1 MSILK
6 NSNGAEQDELGKT
19 NQIEKIKEKLYKFLD
34 NQTPYL
40 KQEIKNDKKPT
51 EGHLKNN
58 SEENIEEKIKNIL
71 KNIEQIETKLAK
83 LK

>member
-51 EGHLKNN
+51 EGHLK
-58 SEENIEEKIKNIL
+58 K
-71 KNIEQIETKLAK
+71 
-83 LK
+83 